1 MAGKVANKVTD
12 KPSKIGGYKPVQ
24 ELGAGAMGKLW
35 LCHDPSL
42 DRMVV
47 VKQMQA
53 NQEENPDA
61 IKRFM
66 QEGNILAHLNH
77 PAITKPYGL
86 WKEGDGK
93 LSLSMEFV
101 HGYTLRNILDKCK
114 QPPLW
119 LVMSVLYE
127 VLSALGHAHRQNV
140 VHRDIK
146 PANIMIDEDGRVRL
160 LDFGIAHTDHQLDF
174 NRYFKDDDE
183 RSRITQ
189 TGAILGTVTYMSPEQ
204 TLGENASPASDIF
217 AVGIVGLEMLV
228 GQNLFRG
235 SNFSDTIQRIQKMRV
250 TAKAFP
256 KEVSPEL
263 RKFVLKLLAKKP
275 KNRPVTA
282 YDAADELSAIMKR
295 YPRDLTPYIGVWCQA
310 LKERDGALEPTDYS
324 SPTLY
329 SNGKNKFIALGAT
342 FGALFGAGL
351 ALLLKIIL

>member
-1 MAGKVANKVTD
+1 
-12 KPSKIGGYKPVQ
+12 
-24 ELGAGAMGKLW
+24 MGKLW

-86 WKEGDGK
+86 WKESDGK

-119 LVMSVLYE
+119 VVMMVLYE

-160 LDFGIAHTDHQLDF
+160 LDFGIAHTDNQLDF
-174 NRYFKDDDE
+174 NRYFKDEEE

-204 TLGENASPASDIF
+204 TLGEDASPASDMF
-217 AVGIVGLEMLV
+217 AVGIIAVEMLI
-228 GQNLFRG
+228 GSNIFRG
-235 SNFSDTIQRIQKMRV
+235 SNFSETLQRIQKLRI
-250 TAKAFP
+250 TAKVFP
-256 KEVSPEL
+256 KEVPTPL
-263 RKFVLKLLAKKP
+263 KKFILKLLAKKP
-275 KNRPVTA
+275 KNRPLTA
-282 YDAADELSAIMKR
+282 CDAADELASIMKDL
-295 YPRDLTPYIGVWCQA
+295 PRDLTPYMSVWCTA
-310 LKERDGALEPTDYS
+310 LKESNGPLSESDYS
-324 SPTLY
+324 TPAAY
-329 SNGKNKFIALGAT
+329 KQGNKKIFAIGAACGAV
-342 FGALFGAGL
+342 FGVLLAFLSRLF
-351 ALLLKIIL
+351 